1 MCTFGGG
8 VGISL
13 THNTLEAALTDTGI
27 PELFILGYWSFLR
40 SRHLVVGTRPMRIL
54 EWGYRYSRKPGYRA
68 RKII

>member
-27 PELFILGYWSFLR
+27 TELFILG
-40 SRHLVVGTRPMRIL
+40 VL
-54 EWGYRYSRKPGYRA
+54 EFFEIWTHSS
-68 RKII
+68 